1 MLGEWFRYITT
12 FAPER
17 VRKFGYLKALIQL
30 EFQHKR
36 NAHAWEDHLL
46 SAATFIVEA
55 AERCPHKHIAVVLGS
70 GLLLDVPLRSL
81 AERFDKVY
89 LVDMF
94 HMPQVR
100 AQAKKFLNVKL
111 LYGDITGIFAMMKED
126 EYPGGSVPAPPP
138 RIPHLNDADL
148 IVSANCLTSLA
159 PPFCKYLDRTR
170 HLTEFDQDKLTL
182 QIQQAHVEALAGAK
196 KPICAIVTESERFQL
211 LGDKV
216 VGRKPLT
223 PGLTF
228 PKTATLAHNLEWQW
242 LVERAD
248 GKDHPYDIEHTVDT
262 RLYERYV
269 PNEEDEEVPEGLEDI
284 EDEPAESESEEDQG
298 RPIGNRFTREDGS
311 LGDGLE
317 DV

>member
-17 VRKFGYLKALIQL
+17 VRKFGYLKNLIKL
-30 EFQHKR
+30 EFRYKR
-36 NAHAWEDHLL
+36 NEDAWEDHVFNCR
-46 SAATFIVEA
+46 SFITEA
-55 AERCPHKHIAVVLGS
+55 AERCPHRNVAVVLGS
-70 GLLLDVPLRSL
+70 GLLIEVPLRSL
-81 AERFDKVY
+81 AERFERVY

-100 AQAKKFLNVKL
+100 ARAKKFLNVKL
-111 LYGDITGIFAMMKED
+111 LYGDITGIFAMIKEGD
-126 EYPGGSVPAPPP
+126 FPGGSVSAPPS
-138 RIPHLNDADL
+138 RIPHLEDADF

-159 PPFCKYLDRTR
+159 PPFCKYLGRTR

-182 QIQQAHVEALAGAK
+182 QIQQAHVQALADAK
-196 KPICAIVTESERFQL
+196 KPVCAIITETERFQL
-211 LGDKV
+211 FGDKV

-242 LVERAD
+242 LVSRAD
-248 GKDHPYDIEHTVDT
+248 GKHETYDIEHTVDT
-262 RLYERYV
+262 RLYERFV
-269 PNEEDEEVPEGLEDI
+269 PDEGEDEGVEGLEDV
-284 EDEPAESESEEDQG
+284 EDGDALEETTG
-298 RPIGNRFTREDGS
+298 ARKIGDRFTSADGS

>member
-17 VRKFGYLKALIQL
+17 VRKFGYLKNLIKL
-30 EFQHKR
+30 EARHRQ
-36 NAHAWEDHLL
+36 NADAWETHLL
-46 SAATFIVEA
+46 NSCTFIVEA
-55 AERCPHKHIAVVLGS
+55 AERCPKKEIAVVLGS
-70 GLLLDVPLRSL
+70 GLLLEVPLRSL
-81 AERFDKVY
+81 AERFERVY

-100 AQAKKFLNVKL
+100 AEAKKFFNVKL
-111 LYGDITGIFAMMKED
+111 LYGDITGIFAMMKEG
-126 EYPGGSVPAPPP
+126 EFPGGSIPAPPP
-138 RIPHLNDADL
+138 RIPHLNDADF

-159 PPFCKYLDRTR
+159 PPFCKYLERTR
-170 HLTEFDQDKLTL
+170 HLTEFDQDRLTL
-182 QIQQAHVEALAGAK
+182 QIQEAHVQALADAK
-196 KPICAIVTESERFQL
+196 RSVCAIITETEFFQL
-211 LGDKV
+211 SGDKV

-242 LVERAD
+242 LVSRAD
-248 GKDHPYDIEHTVDT
+248 GKHEPYDIEHTVDT
-262 RLYERYV
+262 RLYERFV
-269 PNEEDEEVPEGLEDI
+269 PGDDEYEVVEGLEDI
-284 EDEPAESESEEDQG
+284 EDADDEPG
-298 RPIGNRFTREDGS
+298 RSNLSKSFTDKDGS

>member
-12 FAPER
+12 LAPER
-17 VRKFGYLKALIQL
+17 VRKFGYLKNLIQL
-30 EFQHKR
+30 EFRHKK

-46 SAATFIVEA
+46 NASTFIVEA
-55 AERCPHKHIAVVLGS
+55 AERCPHKGIAVVLGS

-81 AERFDKVY
+81 AERFERVY

-100 AQAKKFLNVKL
+100 AKAKKFLNVKL
-111 LYGDITGIFAMMKED
+111 LYGDITGIFAMMKEG
-126 EYPGGSVPAPPP
+126 EFPGGSVPAPMP
-138 RIPHLNDADL
+138 RIPHLADADL

-182 QIQQAHVEALAGAK
+182 QIQDAHVQALAGAK
-196 KPICAIVTESERFQL
+196 KPVCAIITETERFQL
-211 LGDKV
+211 SGDKV
-216 VGRKPLT
+216 VGRTPLT

-242 LVERAD
+242 LVSRAD
-248 GKDHPYDIEHTVDT
+248 GKHEPYDIEHTVDT
-262 RLYERYV
+262 RLYERFV
-269 PNEEDEEVPEGLEDI
+269 PGEGEEDVPEGLEDI
-284 EDEPAESESEEDQG
+284 EDESGETEDG
-298 RPIGNRFTREDGS
+298 EDRPIGDRFTKADGS
-311 LGDGLE
+311 LGEGLE